1 MKKGFSVFAILFFIS
16 LFCAG
21 CGSDSQTDD
30 TTTDTGDT
38 VTDEDS
44 ADTGPTDTEPS
55 GDTEPAEDPE
65 PSDTI
70 PEETDND
77 ISDTIPE
84 NNDDTDT
91 TTDTEPVSDDDAD
104 TVPDDPDSDA
114 PVITE
119 CVPGHFICGS
129 IGGQEYSY
137 YCKENDQEKYE
148 TCREGCNASTGKCN
162 IWKDPDTGL
171 TWTSLKYYKDDGSS
185 GLAWDESLAYCSDL
199 EEGGYTDW
207 HLPNIDELRSLV
219 QNCPGSE
226 LGGACKAS
234 EENGCLDKDECY
246 SMGDCFSC
254 SSDKEKTGKYSKL
267 NDAFEYWFWSSS
279 TRTDYED
286 AAWVVEFYAAYIFY
300 AKKTH
305 DYMYVRC
312 VR

>member
-1 MKKGFSVFAILFFIS
+1 MKKTLSLFSIMLFIS
-16 LFCAG
+16 FFCLS

-30 TTTDTGDT
+30 TTQDTGDT
-38 VTDEDS
+38 VADEDT
-44 ADTGPTDTEPS
+44 ADTAHTDTEPS
-55 GDTEPAEDPE
+55 GETEPAENPE
-65 PSDTI
+65 PSDTL

-84 NNDDTDT
+84 DNDDTDPA
-91 TTDTEPVSDDDAD
+91 TDTEPTPDDDAD

-114 PVITE
+114 PAITE

-137 YCKENDQEKYE
+137 YCKDNDQEKYE
-148 TCREGCNASTGKCN
+148 TCRAGCNASTGKCN

-185 GLAWDESLAYCSDL
+185 GLAWDEALAYCSDL

-207 HLPNIDELRSLV
+207 HLPNIDELRSLI
-219 QNCPGSE
+219 QNCPDSE

-279 TRTDYED
+279 TRTDYTD

>member
-1 MKKGFSVFAILFFIS
+1 MKKTLSLFSIMLFIS
-16 LFCAG
+16 FFCLS

-30 TTTDTGDT
+30 TAQDTGDT
-38 VTDEDS
+38 VADEDT
-44 ADTGPTDTEPS
+44 ADTAHTDTEPS
-55 GDTEPAEDPE
+55 GETEPAENPE
-65 PSDTI
+65 PSDTL

-84 NNDDTDT
+84 DNDGTDT
-91 TTDTEPVSDDDAD
+91 TTDTEPVPDDDAD

-114 PVITE
+114 PAITE

-137 YCKENDQEKYE
+137 YCKESDQEKYE
-148 TCREGCNASTGKCN
+148 TCRAGCNASTGKCN
-162 IWKDPDTGL
+162 IWKDPDTDD
-171 TWTSLKYYKDDGSS
+171 TWTSLKYYKEDGSK
-185 GLAWDESLAYCSDL
+185 GLAWDEALDYCENL

-279 TRTDYED
+279 TRTDYTD

>member
-1 MKKGFSVFAILFFIS
+1 MLLISFFCLS
-16 LFCAG
+16 
-21 CGSDSQTDD
+21 CGSDSQKDD
-30 TTTDTGDT
+30 PTTDASDST
-38 VTDEDS
+38 VDEDT
-44 ADTGPTDTEPS
+44 ADTAHTDTEPS
-55 GDTEPAEDPE
+55 GETEPAENQE
-65 PSDTI
+65 PSDTL

-77 ISDTIPE
+77 ITDTIPE
-84 NNDDTDT
+84 DNDDTDPA
-91 TTDTEPVSDDDAD
+91 TDTEPTPDDDAD

-114 PVITE
+114 PAITE

-137 YCKENDQEKYE
+137 YCKESAQEKYE
-148 TCREGCNASTGKCN
+148 TCRAGCNASTGKCN

-185 GLAWDESLAYCSDL
+185 GLAWDEALAYCSDL

-207 HLPNIDELRSLV
+207 HLPNIDELRSLI
-219 QNCPGSE
+219 QNCPDSE

-279 TRTDYED
+279 TRTDYTD

>member
-1 MKKGFSVFAILFFIS
+1 MKKTLFLFSLLMLAM

-21 CGSDSQTDD
+21 CGSSSQTDD
-30 TTTDTGDT
+30 TTPDTSDTTADEDTDT
-38 VTDEDS
+38 
-44 ADTGPTDTEPS
+44 ADTGSTDTEPS
-55 GDTEPAEDPE
+55 GDSEPD
-65 PSDTI
+65 DTI
-70 PEETDND
+70 PEEPDND
-77 ISDTIPE
+77 VSDTTTEDP
-84 NNDDTDT
+84 DTDVPDNA
-91 TTDTEPVSDDDAD
+91 TDTEPTPDEEPDTKTDDAE
-104 TVPDDPDSDA
+104 SDA
-114 PVITE
+114 PAITE

-148 TCREGCNASTGKCN
+148 TCRAGCNASTGKCN
-162 IWKDPDTGL
+162 IWKDPDTSL

-185 GLAWDESLAYCSDL
+185 GLAWDEALNYCENL

-219 QNCPGSE
+219 QNCPDSE

>member
-21 CGSDSQTDD
+21 CGSSSQTDD
-30 TTTDTGDT
+30 TTPDTSDTTADEDTDT
-38 VTDEDS
+38 
-44 ADTGPTDTEPS
+44 ADTGSTDTEPS
-55 GDTEPAEDPE
+55 GDSEPD
-65 PSDTI
+65 DTI
-70 PEETDND
+70 PEEPDND
-77 ISDTIPE
+77 VSDTTTEDP
-84 NNDDTDT
+84 DTDVPDNA
-91 TTDTEPVSDDDAD
+91 TDTEPTPDEEPDTETDDAE
-104 TVPDDPDSDA
+104 SDA
-114 PVITE
+114 PAITE

-148 TCREGCNASTGKCN
+148 TCRAGCNASTGKCN
-162 IWKDPDTGL
+162 IWKDPDTSL

-185 GLAWDESLAYCSDL
+185 GLAWDEALAYCSDL

-207 HLPNIDELRSLV
+207 HLPNIDELRSLI

-279 TRTDYED
+279 TRTDYTD

-312 VR
+312 AR